1 MIMADTELG
10 LEIFD
15 NTYQYYA
22 HLQGFEGDLKEGD
35 IVEPGQVIGYVGST
49 GYGKE
54 GTSGKF
60 HHIYILVYINMTD
73 VANGPLI
80 LTHI

>member
-1 MIMADTELG
+1 MLIYKGMK
-10 LEIFD
+10 EI
-15 NTYQYYA
+15 
-22 HLQGFEGDLKEGD
+22 LKEGD

-60 HHIYILVYINMTD
+60 PPHFISDYINMME
-73 VANGPLI
+73 V
-80 LTHI
+80 